1 MLGPMTQSPQQPPA
15 GWYPDPAGGSG
26 ERFWDGQAWSQS
38 TRDKAAP
45 APQQAPQHGG
55 WQEQPSTQAPQQ
67 RAQGPHQGAHQHQQQ
82 PPMDPRLGPYGGG
95 MVKQVPAQ
103 GGFAIAGF
111 WWRLLGYV
119 IDGFI
124 VGMVDYVLTMGIT
137 RRTDAG
143 LENYMMRVMQA
154 LVYGSGDIPMMPTA
168 LILDMLLLMAITI
181 TLWGAYRTVLVA
193 TMGATLGQKI
203 CGLKVARLGDE
214 QLQPVGWK
222 TAAIRGFSGAI
233 LYRLIGFF
241 AQITVLFLDRRQ
253 TVPDLLSKTVVVN
266 TREAV

>member
-15 GWYPDPAGGSG
+15 GWYPDPAGGPG

-55 WQEQPSTQAPQQ
+55 WQGPPQAEGQQQ
-67 RAQGPHQGAHQHQQQ
+67 RVQGPYGGAAGQQ

-95 MVKQVPAQ
+95 MMKQIPAQ

-111 WWRLLGYV
+111 WWRLLGYL

-124 VGMVDYVLTMGIT
+124 VGMVDFVLTLGIT
-137 RRTDAG
+137 SRTDAG
-143 LENYMMRVMQA
+143 LENYMQRVLTI
-154 LVYGSGDIPMMPTA
+154 LVYGGGEIPTMPTG
-168 LILDMLLLMAITI
+168 LILDMLLLMAITM
-181 TLWGAYRTVLVA
+181 TLWGVYRTVLVA

-203 CGLKVARLGDE
+203 CGLKVAHLGDE

-233 LYRLIGFF
+233 LYQLVGFF